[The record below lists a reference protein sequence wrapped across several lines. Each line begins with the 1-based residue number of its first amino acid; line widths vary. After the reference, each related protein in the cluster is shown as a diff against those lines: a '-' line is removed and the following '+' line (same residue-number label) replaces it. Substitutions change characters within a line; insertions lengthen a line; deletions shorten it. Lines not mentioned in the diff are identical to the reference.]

1 MIVKCVMKNLK
12 HKSMTEKY
20 LGDIVSKDDRNI
32 KHVKARINKGK
43 GIVSK
48 IMSILETIP
57 LGRHYF
63 EIAVVLRNSLL
74 TSSMLCNTESWYNIT
89 KAEMNLFETIDEMLL
104 RRILGAPRSTAKE
117 MLYLELGCLPYRE
130 MVRKR
135 RLMFLKYILHE
146 KQESMI
152 YKFLEAQIKN
162 PTVKDWVTTVRK
174 DLHELNLSVTFA
186 EIKKMK
192 KGSFKTMIRK
202 SIAEKAL

>member
-1 MIVKCVMKNLK
+1 MSISCCGLWTEIEVKDDETGVAHIEEVCIGEQIMEEKED
-12 HKSMTEKY
+12 EKY

-32 KHVKARINKGK
+32 KNVKARINKGK

-48 IMSILETIP
+48 IMSILETIL

-63 EIAVVLRNSLL
+63 EIALVLRNSLL

-104 RRILGAPRSTAKE
+104 RKILGAPKSTAKE

-130 MVRKR
+130 MIRKR
-135 RLMFLKYILHE
+135 RLMFLYYILHE

-152 YKFLEAQIKN
+152 YRFLEAQI
-162 PTVKDWVTTVRK
+162 
-174 DLHELNLSVTFA
+174 
-186 EIKKMK
+186 
-192 KGSFKTMIRK
+192 
-202 SIAEKAL
+202 